1 MLQAKEDMLV
11 IAAQQGNEQ
20 AFSFLCRHYQ
30 TSLSRF
36 AYKLCGDHQMV
47 QDALQNAWV
56 KMANKLRILEDP
68 RAFKSWIFRSVR
80 WSVYD
85 LMRKSMREETLIE
98 QDEIEAIEAPQIQD
112 NDHNENLL
120 ELIDQLPDIDKQAI
134 YLFYL
139 EEMTISQ
146 IANVLQ
152 IPAGTVKSRLNRS
165 RKNLQK
171 MATERSAKEGK

>member
-1 MLQAKEDMLV
+1 MCNCTNQRDFGQGANV
-11 IAAQQGNEQ
+11 I
-20 AFSFLCRHYQ
+20 
-30 TSLSRF
+30 SLRPLPPGVAS
-36 AYKLCGDHQMV
+36 CE
-47 QDALQNAWV
+47 
-56 KMANKLRILEDP
+56 RI
-68 RAFKSWIFRSVR
+68 I
-80 WSVYD
+80 
-85 LMRKSMREETLIE
+85 MTIE